1 MVLIRKTMLI
11 CIIMKISHE
20 KIVVF
25 NYILKD
31 KNNNVV
37 ESTIGS
43 DPVIYL
49 HGSGK
54 VLPIIEEALEN
65 KEVEDEVKVTVEP
78 KDGYGPVIDDL
89 IQTADIDEFKDLEKI
104 EKGELFQLEL
114 DTDEGAQTAV
124 AKIIEVKGNEVK
136 FDMNH
141 PLAGQ
146 TITFEITVEEV
157 REATPEELD
166 SELSIESE

>member
-1 MVLIRKTMLI
+1 MIILH
-11 CIIMKISHE
+11 IMKISHE

-31 KNNNVV
+31 KNGNVV

-43 DPVIYL
+43 EPVIYIQ
-49 HGSGK
+49 GTGK
-54 VLPIIEEALEN
+54 VLPIIEKALEN
-65 KEVEDEVKVTVEP
+65 KEEEDEVKVIVEP
-78 KDGYGPVIDDL
+78 EDGYGPVIEDL

-124 AKIIEVKGNEVK
+124 AKIIEVNDKEVI

-157 REATPEELD
+157 RDATPEELD
-166 SELSIESE
+166 SELTTE